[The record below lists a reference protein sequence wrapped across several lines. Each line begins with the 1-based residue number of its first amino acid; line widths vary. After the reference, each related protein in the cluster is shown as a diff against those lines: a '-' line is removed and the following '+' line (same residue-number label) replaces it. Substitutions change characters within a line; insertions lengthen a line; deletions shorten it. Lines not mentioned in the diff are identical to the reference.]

1 MNTNATNKKNLLNAP
16 VIYCK
21 ICYTLCNCIKEH
33 NIHIASPDHITN
45 KNNFINTINCLTD
58 TKLNEKYETNN
69 IETIIK
75 MNEMAQGL
83 QIDYDIDLCKK
94 KGFLVYF
101 DPDLYNHKYDIEF
114 LEKYV
119 KYFNEK
125 TLLQTQMLTAKFCI
139 IYILDM
145 DIDNGSEDSYLFD
158 MPYILSYQTHITKEE
173 MYEAYNKYFKYNVF
187 ELYREKMNEKSK

>member
-1 MNTNATNKKNLLNAP
+1 
-16 VIYCK
+16 V
-21 ICYTLCNCIKEH
+21 
-33 NIHIASPDHITN
+33 SPNHITN

-58 TKLNEKYETNN
+58 TKLNETNN

-75 MNEMAQGL
+75 MNEMVQGL

-101 DPDLYNHKYDIEF
+101 DPDLHNYIYDIEF

-119 KYFNEK
+119 NYFNEK

-158 MPYILSYQTHITKEE
+158 IPYILSYQTHITKEE
-173 MYEAYNKYFKYNVF
+173 IYEAYSKYFKYNVF
-187 ELYREKMNEKSK
+187 ELYREKMNENKK

>member
-1 MNTNATNKKNLLNAP
+1 MNTNKKILLNAP

-21 ICYTLCNCIKEH
+21 ICYTLCSCIEEH

-45 KNNFINTINCLTD
+45 KNNFINTITRLTD
-58 TKLNEKYETNN
+58 TKPNEKYGIDN

-83 QIDYDIDLCKK
+83 QIDYDIDLCKSK
-94 KGFLVYF
+94 KFLVYF
-101 DPDLYNHKYDIEF
+101 DPELHNHKYDIEF

-119 KYFNEK
+119 NYFNEK

-158 MPYILSYQTHITKEE
+158 IPYILSYQTHITKEE

-187 ELYREKMNEKSK
+187 ELYREKMNENKK

>member
-1 MNTNATNKKNLLNAP
+1 MNTDNKKNLLNAP

-58 TKLNEKYETNN
+58 TKPNEKYGIDN

-83 QIDYDIDLCKK
+83 QIDYDIGLCKK

-101 DPDLYNHKYDIEF
+101 DPDLHNHKYDIEF

-139 IYILDM
+139 IYIMDM
-145 DIDNGSEDSYLFD
+145 DIHNGSEDSYLFD
-158 MPYILSYQTHITKEE
+158 IPYILSYQTHITKEE

-187 ELYREKMNEKSK
+187 ELYREKMNEMSK

>member
-45 KNNFINTINCLTD
+45 KNNFINTINYLTD

-119 KYFNEK
+119 NYFNEK
-125 TLLQTQMLTAKFCI
+125 TLLQTQTLTAKFCI
-139 IYILDM
+139 IYIMDM

>member
-1 MNTNATNKKNLLNAP
+1 MNTNKKNLLNAP

-21 ICYTLCNCIKEH
+21 MCYKSCTCIEDH
-33 NIHIASPDHITN
+33 NIHIASPNHITN

-58 TKLNEKYETNN
+58 TKLNETNN

-75 MNEMAQGL
+75 MNEMVQGL

-101 DPDLYNHKYDIEF
+101 DPDLHNHKYDIEF

-119 KYFNEK
+119 NYFNEK
-125 TLLQTQMLTAKFCI
+125 TLLQTQILTAKFCI

-158 MPYILSYQTHITKEE
+158 IPYILSYQTHITKEE
-173 MYEAYNKYFKYNVF
+173 IYEAYNKYFKYNVF
-187 ELYREKMNEKSK
+187 ELYREKMNENKK